1 MSRAP
6 QAEQSYPELER
17 KPPESDLVKEPT
29 GPAASPALGGL
40 LSAPGTDG
48 RSGVKPN
55 LLSNPVMR
63 HRTNGE
69 MRTQVMR
76 QAQQGLGNHK
86 TQQLVEQLRIPADG
100 TGHPLDYSTRGL
112 MESRFATNLSDVRV
126 HTDGGAADSADA
138 LAANAYTT
146 GRDIYFAAGKYAPAS
161 REGQHLLAHELT
173 HTVQQA
179 SGAAGL
185 AASRKDGIEVV
196 GENDLLESQARHTAD
211 TVAPVATQP
220 GQPLETGIRRPMEQF
235 LQQPLDQVRVFSS
248 PESRRAGESLGAFAV
263 TVGQN
268 IHLGT
273 RGEELQGNQR
283 KALLAHE
290 AVHTVQ
296 QRDIPPATQFG
307 ASTPEPQAGPEEQTA
322 EGLSRAFML
331 HEAGYTG
338 AGLAIRDSIGM
349 RPLASAG
356 AQLARYATNF
366 GEFEDYKFNEVK
378 NTGGTSV
385 GVQLY
390 LKFHPG
396 NNVDAKKIGMTQAA
410 EGKISGAQINTGFYG
425 RRQATSGAGVGYFI
439 DRLAGRPSP
448 LYGTVGTVTAG
459 EDATKLGSYAAPGIT
474 ALNAAQV
481 TASQLTGMDYGGGSV
496 FGYRYMDG
504 ATLKGP
510 IPAEMHDAPNLPVT
524 NSSEQ
529 VFETTALAFEGNM
542 AGTYLGSVEWGWR
555 RDAKGVFSTV
565 PVSLK
570 SQGVPTATF
579 LTAASIWNTAKE
591 NYGLLANA
599 DPTKILKMDLTDDYT
614 VPKGTPLEQTGR
626 GTSGGKTYYGVKILD
641 NKGQDTGRT
650 GVVLS
655 TDTLMGDFG
664 RDTVHLPVPEIYT
677 VNRVGGTVLDGETV
691 CSESDPILPQG
702 TRLQLLGPFAGLPGY
717 LRVQVADG
725 RFTGRRGIIRMSY
738 LTREALGT
746 H

>member
-1 MSRAP
+1 MSGNP

-17 KPPESDLVKEPT
+17 KPTESELTKEPMSPET
-29 GPAASPALGGL
+29 SPALGGV
-40 LSAPGTDG
+40 LSALGTDG
-48 RSGVKPN
+48 RSGANAN
-55 LLSNPVMR
+55 LLANPAMR
-63 HRTNGE
+63 HRRNGE

-86 TQQLVEQLRIPADG
+86 IQQLVEQLQSPADG
-100 TGHPLDYSTRGL
+100 AGQPLDHSTRGF
-112 MESRFATNLSDVRV
+112 MESRFATNFSDVRV
-126 HTDGGAADSADA
+126 HTDSDAADSADA

-146 GRDIYFAAGKYAPAS
+146 GRDIYFATGKYAPAS
-161 REGQHLLAHELT
+161 PEGQHLLAHELT

-179 SGAAGL
+179 SGATGL
-185 AASRKDGIEVV
+185 AASRKDGIEID
-196 GENDLLESQARHTAD
+196 GENDRLESQARLTAD
-211 TVAPVATQP
+211 AVVPQQ

-235 LQQPLDQVRVFSS
+235 LQQPLDQVRVFSN

-268 IHLGT
+268 IHLGA

-296 QRDIPPATQFG
+296 QRGVPPAPQLS
-307 ASTPEPQAGPEEQTA
+307 ASTPEPQAGPGEQTA
-322 EGLSRAFML
+322 EGLSQAFML
-331 HEAGYTG
+331 HEAGHRG

-378 NTGGTSV
+378 DAGGNSR
-385 GVQLY
+385 GVQIY

-410 EGKISGAQINTGFYG
+410 EGKISGAQINQGFYG

-459 EDATKLGSYAAPGIT
+459 ADATKLGSYAAPGIT
-474 ALNAAQV
+474 ALSPAEIAA
-481 TASQLTGMDYGGGSV
+481 SPLTGMDYGGGSV

-504 ATLKGP
+504 GTLKGP

-529 VFETTALAFEGNM
+529 VFETAALAFEGKM
-542 AGTYLGSVEWGWR
+542 EGTYLGSVEWGWR

-565 PVSLK
+565 PVSVK

-591 NYGLLANA
+591 NYGRLANA

-614 VPKGTPLEQTGR
+614 VPKGTPLEQTGT

-641 NKGQDTGRT
+641 DKGQDTGRS

-677 VNRVGGTVLDGETV
+677 VNHLGGTVLDGETV
-691 CSESDPILPQG
+691 CSTTDPILPQG
-702 TRLQLLGPFAGLPGY
+702 TRVQLLGPFAGLPGY

-725 RFTGRRGIIRMSY
+725 PFTGRRGIIRLSY